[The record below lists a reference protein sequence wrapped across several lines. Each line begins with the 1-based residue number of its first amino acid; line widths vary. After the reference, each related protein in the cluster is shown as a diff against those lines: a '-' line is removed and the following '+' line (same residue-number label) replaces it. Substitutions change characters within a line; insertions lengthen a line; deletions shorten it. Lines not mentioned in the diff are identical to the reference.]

1 MSGGGLKITFHRL
14 EVKELNDGEEHDK
27 IILTTLTSFL
37 HAFKGGSWFLSKI
50 SFFFE
55 RKCQNENSASKINE
69 LIT

>member
-50 SFFFE
+50 SFFLS
-55 RKCQNENSASKINE
+55 ENVRMKTVHPKLMN
-69 LIT
+69 L